1 MTIRAL
7 YRLPVET
14 ARHEQIK
21 IFIEQYFINTQKLM
35 DHPSR
40 LYAEKARKAL
50 INIRKVAHQRGLELL
65 ELYAPSRNIGR
76 QPITIP
82 QKQNQPRKKIHNVS

>member
-7 YRLPVET
+7 YRLPVES

-21 IFIEQYFINTQKLM
+21 ILIEQYFINSQKLM

-40 LYAEKARKAL
+40 LYAEKARRAL
-50 INIRKVAHQRGLELL
+50 VKLRKVAHQRGLELL
-65 ELYAPSRNIGR
+65 DLYSPYRNQGK
-76 QPITIP
+76 PVITPP
-82 QKQNQPRKKIHNVS
+82 QKQNQPRKKIHSVS